1 MPSCRMRFQP
11 QALKQ
16 LRAVW
21 KRFKTNKKVS
31 MKKITLLTIA
41 IATIATLTLPA
52 ADDAK
57 PKRAKPTA
65 EEIKKY
71 DKNGDGKLD
80 KEERAAWAAD
90 KKKDAAPAA
99 PAK

>member
-1 MPSCRMRFQP
+1 
-11 QALKQ
+11 
-16 LRAVW
+16 
-21 KRFKTNKKVS
+21 
-31 MKKITLLTIA
+31 MKKITLLTLAVTMIA
-41 IATIATLTLPA
+41 GLTLSAADPA
-52 ADDAK
+52 A
-57 PKRAKPTA
+57 PKRQKPTA

-90 KKKDAAPAA
+90 KKKEAPAA

>member
-1 MPSCRMRFQP
+1 
-11 QALKQ
+11 
-16 LRAVW
+16 
-21 KRFKTNKKVS
+21 

-41 IATIATLTLPA
+41 FATIATLTLSA
-52 ADDAK
+52 ADEVK
-57 PKRAKPTA
+57 PHKKAKPTA

-80 KEERAAWAAD
+80 KEERAAWSAD
-90 KKKDAAPAA
+90 KKKEAA

>member
-1 MPSCRMRFQP
+1 
-11 QALKQ
+11 
-16 LRAVW
+16 
-21 KRFKTNKKVS
+21 
-31 MKKITLLTIA
+31 MKKFTLLTLA
-41 IATIATLTLPA
+41 ITMLAGLSLSA
-52 ADDAK
+52 ADGAAPAK

-90 KKKDAAPAA
+90 KKKEAA

>member
-1 MPSCRMRFQP
+1 
-11 QALKQ
+11 
-16 LRAVW
+16 
-21 KRFKTNKKVS
+21 

-41 IATIATLTLPA
+41 FATIATLTLSA

-57 PKRAKPTA
+57 PAKKAKPTA

-80 KEERAAWAAD
+80 KEEKAAMRAD
-90 KKKDAAPAA
+90 KKKDAAPA
-99 PAK
+99 K